1 MEHWREHLKDKP
13 VRYWI
18 RIEIEEIIKE
28 KSIDRKLFYEYSKTK
43 YQKVINR
50 FYYAFA
56 DYKKY
61 PKVELNYCWLHFRQE
76 LKEIDCVSETI
87 GWKYMLAKI
96 KEQLSYDWNKKFI

>member
-50 FYYAFA
+50 FFFRIKGQYMHIKS
-56 DYKKY
+56 YKRN
-61 PKVELNYCWLHFRQE
+61 PVLLFP
-76 LKEIDCVSETI
+76 LK
-87 GWKYMLAKI
+87 
-96 KEQLSYDWNKKFI
+96 WN